1 LFSVSSKHPSSRAHL
16 SRGETIQYPQNRI
29 LAALPPDV
37 LRRLAPS
44 LTETPLIFR
53 ERLTRSNEAITQVC
67 FPDSGVCS
75 VLSVMESGRTAEVS
89 TIGNE
94 GVTGLSVYFGDAS
107 EPVELMVQVPGVG
120 RLLPVDVFRRELA
133 RHEVFHRL
141 IGHYA
146 HALVVQLMQSAACN
160 AVHPIEQRACKWMLM
175 THDRV
180 FTDEF
185 KLTHEFLGMM
195 LGASRPHVTL
205 VARKLQRS
213 GVIAYRRGLVTVRDR
228 RKLKPGSCECY
239 RVVSHYFN
247 EFLRRLAS

>member
-1 LFSVSSKHPSSRAHL
+1 VPSNLRSSRAHL

-37 LRRLAPS
+37 SRRLAPH
-44 LTETPLIFR
+44 LIETPLTFR
-53 ERLTRSNEAITQVC
+53 QRLSRSNEAITQIC

-107 EPVELMVQVPGVG
+107 EPSELMVQVPGVG

-205 VARKLQRS
+205 VARKLQRT

-228 RKLKPGSCECY
+228 QRLEAGSCECY
-239 RVVSHYFN
+239 RVVSRYFN